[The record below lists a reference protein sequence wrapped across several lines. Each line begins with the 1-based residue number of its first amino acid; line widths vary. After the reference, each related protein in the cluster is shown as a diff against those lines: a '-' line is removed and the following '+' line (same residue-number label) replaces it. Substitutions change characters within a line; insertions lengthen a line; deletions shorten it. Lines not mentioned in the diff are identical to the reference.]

1 MLTKYISLM
10 FQSIVDGFTQA
21 SETDILR
28 VIVSLAVL
36 SYASYAD
43 IKTRRVTDKIW
54 GVMYSVAVIILVYEA
69 YTSGEYVTTIT
80 EVGISIALVGGAS
93 YVLYRLNIFY
103 GADYKAMVGVAVMFP
118 VFPELGAIPINDFS
132 YFTSASELLS
142 STSSITKF
150 LLELNMYVGT
160 VLFGFAMFTNTAVLS
175 VVFFLSNTFHNL
187 KNGDFDIKH
196 PLRSACARKIRKE
209 DVTTSYAKIIEE
221 IDEENPV
228 KRGWL
233 FITRGLKGLS
243 TQFYSDYMSWYRSKN
258 RNNPEATLSD
268 ISEIDLE
275 KFMEENEHWVSENIE
290 EDKNTAEYILDKE
303 EVWATPSIPFIVP
316 ITLGVLFGLAFGN
329 VAFVLLQII
338 VG

>member
-1 MLTKYISLM
+1 MI
-10 FQSIVDGFTQA
+10 QPIIDGFSQA
-21 SETDILR
+21 SYTDILR
-28 VIVSLAVL
+28 VVVTLAIL
-36 SYASYAD
+36 SYASYTD
-43 IKTRRVTDKIW
+43 IKTRRVTDKVW
-54 GVMYSVAVIILVYEA
+54 GVMYSIAVLILAYEA
-69 YTSGEYVTTIT
+69 YTSGEYITTIT

-93 YVLYRLNIFY
+93 YVLYKLNVFY

-132 YFTSASELLS
+132 YFTSADELLS
-142 STSSITKF
+142 STSSITTF
-150 LLELNMYVGT
+150 LSELNVYVGT
-160 VLFGFAMFTNTAVLS
+160 VLFGFAMFINTAVLS
-175 VVFFLSNTFHNL
+175 VVFFFSNTFHNL
-187 KNGDFDIKH
+187 KNGNFDIKR
-196 PLRSACARKIRKE
+196 PLRSTCARKIRKDE
-209 DVTTSYAKIIEE
+209 VTTSYAKIIEE
-221 IDEENPV
+221 IEEENPI

-243 TQFYSDYMSWYRSKN
+243 TQFYADYMNWYRSKN

-275 KFMEENEHWVSENIE
+275 KFMEENEEWVSENME
-290 EDKNTAEYILDKE
+290 EDRKTAEYLLDKE

-316 ITLGVLFGLAFGN
+316 ITLGVLFGVIFGN